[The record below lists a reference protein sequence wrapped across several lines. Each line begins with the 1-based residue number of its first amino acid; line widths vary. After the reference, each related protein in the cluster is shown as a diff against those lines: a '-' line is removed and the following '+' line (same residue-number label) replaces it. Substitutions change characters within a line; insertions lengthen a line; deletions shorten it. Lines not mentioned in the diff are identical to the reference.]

1 MAFKKGDKKLTGRV
15 KGTPNKIT
23 ATVKEVF
30 TTVFSDLQNDKE
42 AKLSE
47 WAKLNPTEFYKLCA
61 KLIPAAVD
69 VTSNGE
75 TFNAPIIQ
83 LNK

>member
-1 MAFKKGDKKLTGRV
+1 MPRPFEKGKRGKKKGSV
-15 KGTPNKIT
+15 NKFT
-23 ATVKEVF
+23 KSVKECF
-30 TTVFSDLQNDKE
+30 ETVFSEIQSHPT

-47 WAKLNPTEFYKLCA
+47 WAKKNPTEFYKLCA
-61 KLIPAAVD
+61 RLIPAAVD

-75 TFNAPIIQ
+75 TFTSPNII